1 MKIWDPAYDPYS
13 SLLDQKCMFCRRG
26 STPDLN
32 PIRQQRSET
41 PVKVTHISE
50 LCHSGLQGGGWKV
63 VELISSA

>member
-41 PVKVTHISE
+41 PVAVKLEQASLPSTLDKVGKRDT
-50 LCHSGLQGGGWKV
+50 GL
-63 VELISSA
+63 